1 MICGKLAVDVAVLLK
16 RIFAGCFGMLEI
28 AGLIIA
34 VYLDRVLIGQLL
46 KFQKSWNFSNGM

>member
-1 MICGKLAVDVAVLLK
+1 VDVAVLLK